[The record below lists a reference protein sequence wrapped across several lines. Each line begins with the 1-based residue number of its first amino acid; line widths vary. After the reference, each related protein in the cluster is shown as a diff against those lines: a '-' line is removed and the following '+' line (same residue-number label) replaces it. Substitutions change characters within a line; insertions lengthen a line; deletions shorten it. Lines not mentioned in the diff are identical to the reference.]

1 MKANCDKYGFQQ
13 FESSSTSNAV
23 KSKPISVINF
33 SEQISISPN
42 VYRIVNNST
51 ARSALT
57 NSKYYSS
64 VKVASKN
71 HNNKLRDTTLD
82 NGIINSVENFQIAQQ
97 PILSKDNDDKEPY
110 KNKEDEANVLA
121 QPQILNKSST
131 TTTTVSPKAVRSSSQ
146 KSAGGQEDPN
156 KLVAPPILQAPT
168 VKESKS
174 STPVKKERRLPEGV
188 VPVPETSW
196 LNKDTQQQD
205 NRYSNAI
212 DDDRVGIAGQE
223 ADTKNGDNLNF
234 LIGNEQENLAHEVP
248 DNDFNIDE
256 KKVNPENPGGLG
268 EEKIDNNAEEDT
280 NVYDPN
286 KDVFNPNNN
295 KDILHGN
302 RRSGNADTKL
312 RNEVVGDHGKE
323 GDHYPDEDLRIEG
336 QNEEEGDSKFFEVL
350 SHSVTFKYLFFSG

>member
-1 MKANCDKYGFQQ
+1 M
-13 FESSSTSNAV
+13 
-23 KSKPISVINF
+23 INF
-33 SEQISISPN
+33 SEQISISPY

-57 NSKYYSS
+57 NSNYYSS
-64 VKVASKN
+64 VKAVR
-71 HNNKLRDTTLD
+71 NNKNGDSKSHLNKNNKIHDTTLD

-97 PILSKDNDDKEPY
+97 PILGHEDNTDTY

-121 QPQILNKSST
+121 QPQILNKGST
-131 TTTTVSPKAVRSSSQ
+131 TTTTESPKAVRSSSQ
-146 KSAGGQEDPN
+146 KSGDPN
-156 KLVAPPILQAPT
+156 RLVAPPILQAPT

-196 LNKDTQQQD
+196 LNKETQQD

-212 DDDRVGIAGQE
+212 EEERGGIAGQE
-223 ADTKNGDNLNF
+223 TDAKNADNLNF
-234 LIGNEQENLAHEVP
+234 LIANEQENLAHEVP

-256 KKVNPENPGGLG
+256 KKVNPENPGG
-268 EEKIDNNAEEDT
+268 EDKIDNNAEEDT
-280 NVYDPN
+280 NIYDTN
-286 KDVFNPNNN
+286 KDVFNTNN
-295 KDILHGN
+295 KDTDILHSN
-302 RRSGNADTKL
+302 RRSGNPDTKL

-336 QNEEEGDSKFFEVL
+336 QNEEEGDSK
-350 SHSVTFKYLFFSG
+350 